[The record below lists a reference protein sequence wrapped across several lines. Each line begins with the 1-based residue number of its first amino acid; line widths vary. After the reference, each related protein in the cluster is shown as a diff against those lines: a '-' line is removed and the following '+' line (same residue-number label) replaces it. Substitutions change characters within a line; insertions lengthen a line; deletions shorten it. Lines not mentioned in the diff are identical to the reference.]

1 MQISWFTVIAQIV
14 NFIVLVWLLKR
25 FLYKPILKAIDERE
39 KKIAGQIKDAEA
51 KDALA
56 KKEQAEFSKKNESFD
71 KKKKEL
77 MDKAIAETNEERQK
91 LLESARNEATELRS
105 KLDKSLK
112 EMQENLNLDIT
123 QKTQQEVFAIA
134 RKTLAD
140 LASESLEEQ
149 SVNIFIK
156 RLNDLKKEEKKQF
169 VEAFKSGSNL
179 PDGKQD
185 SILIQSAFDLPAK
198 QQTDIKSAVN
208 EILGAKP
215 QFQFKTAPE
224 IISGIEL
231 TSNGYKLAW
240 SISEYLNS
248 LQKIISQT
256 LNNKTMKDETKKVP
270 LEVPVQTPKEVPLQT
285 PKEVPVT
292 TPKKVPLVEPKAKSR
307 KKSEK
312 NK

>member
-1 MQISWFTVIAQIV
+1 MQINWFTVIAQIV

-112 EMQENLNLDIT
+112 EMQENLNRDIAL
-123 QKTQQEVFAIA
+123 KTQQEVFAIA
-134 RKTLAD
+134 RKTLTD
-140 LASESLEEQ
+140 LASLSLEEQ
-149 SVNIFIK
+149 SANIFIK
-156 RLNDLKKEEKKQF
+156 RLNDLKKEKKKQF
-169 VEAFKSGSNL
+169 VDAFKTGSNL
-179 PDGKQD
+179 PAGKQD
-185 SILIQSAFDLPAK
+185 SVLIQSAFDLPKK

-208 EILGAKP
+208 ELLGTET
-215 QFQFKTAPE
+215 QFQFKTSPE

-248 LQKIISQT
+248 LQKNISKT

-285 PKEVPVT
+285 PKEVPVIK
-292 TPKKVPLVEPKAKSR
+292 PKKAPLVEPKAKSR